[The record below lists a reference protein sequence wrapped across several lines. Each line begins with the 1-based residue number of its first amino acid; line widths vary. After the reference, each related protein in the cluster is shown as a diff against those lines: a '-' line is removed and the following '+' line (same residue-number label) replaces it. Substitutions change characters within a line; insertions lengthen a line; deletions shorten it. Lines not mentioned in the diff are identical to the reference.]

1 LQLILG
7 DKTWSLTATQIYIGW
22 YLLFGTLVSF
32 PVAARPQAFLGLFL
46 FSVGD
51 RPSILDPCYLTVLTL
66 VLDYRYL
73 IIDYRLS
80 VIGYPGFQFV
90 GMQGAT
96 ANETN
101 QRLSGEA

>member
-1 LQLILG
+1 
-7 DKTWSLTATQIYIGW
+7 
-22 YLLFGTLVSF
+22 
-32 PVAARPQAFLGLFL
+32 
-46 FSVGD
+46 
-51 RPSILDPCYLTVLTL
+51 L

-96 ANETN
+96 ASETN